1 MDKIIGVDV
10 GDDDYYYMNKPF
22 ISRESIPSI
31 KDILRRTVNQE
42 LKNKIQN
49 EVIYIKLLKY

>member
-49 EVIYIKLLKY
+49 EVIYIK